1 MALYPDY
8 KRMGL
13 DAGAYPY
20 DFSYRVALTCGTKI
34 QNLSIP
40 QHSEVVS

>member
-1 MALYPDY
+1 MALYPEY

-13 DAGAYPY
+13 GADAFPY
-20 DFSYRVALTCGTKI
+20 DFSYHVTLKCGTEI